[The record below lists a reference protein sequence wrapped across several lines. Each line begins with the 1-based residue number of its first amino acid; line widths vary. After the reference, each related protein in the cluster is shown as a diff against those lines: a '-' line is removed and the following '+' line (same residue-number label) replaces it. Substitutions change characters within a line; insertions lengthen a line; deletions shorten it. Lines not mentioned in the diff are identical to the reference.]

1 MEAES
6 IEKSL
11 PFGLSFDM
19 SGQYFGKEH
28 MSKVFSFVEF
38 FRIFYH
44 FLESVLFSETVLN
57 LFDGDLTQVLF
68 VFVLNISLEVLLSLI
83 AFH

>member
-1 MEAES
+1 MQGLTDGKWPFLFTCSFDDVHNFNIILIICQTLVGVDCSFEVMEAES

-19 SGQYFGKEH
+19 SGQYFGKED

-38 FRIFYH
+38 FRIF
-44 FLESVLFSETVLN
+44 
-57 LFDGDLTQVLF
+57 
-68 VFVLNISLEVLLSLI
+68 
-83 AFH
+83 